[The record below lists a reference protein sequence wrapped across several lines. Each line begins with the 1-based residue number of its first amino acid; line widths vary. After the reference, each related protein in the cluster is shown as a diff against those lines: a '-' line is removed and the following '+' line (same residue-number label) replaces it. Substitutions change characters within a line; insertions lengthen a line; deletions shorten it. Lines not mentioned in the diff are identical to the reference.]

1 MRGVRTG
8 LAGVLAMGLAAWAG
22 AADMKIGA
30 VDMEK
35 MLQAHPDTKEAESLI
50 QKQVDEFDA
59 EKSGMMEKFDKMRKE
74 FEDARAESENKALS
88 DEGRLQKRKDAEKK
102 LEEMR
107 DYDQQVR
114 ETAMLRQKQIK
125 DRKNRMRQRIVDD
138 IRDVIREYAQ
148 KKGYAMI
155 LDSGPMMDAFGVV
168 VYRVEAMDITEDI
181 KKILSET
188 RKPTLT
194 PADMEKPAA
203 APAKPAAKPEAKKE

>member
-1 MRGVRTG
+1 MTGMRIG
-8 LAGVLAMGLAAWAG
+8 LAGMLAMGLAAWTN
-22 AADMKIGA
+22 AADMKIGV
-30 VDMEK
+30 VDMEQ
-35 MLQAHPDTKEAESLI
+35 MLQAHPDTKEAESVI

-59 EKSGMMEKFDKMRKE
+59 EKSGMMEKFDKLRKE
-74 FEDARAESENKALS
+74 FEDARGESENKALS
-88 DEGRLQKRKDAEKK
+88 DEGRLQKRKEAEKK

-114 ETAMLRQKQIK
+114 ETALLRQKQIK

-138 IRDVIREYAQ
+138 IREVIREYAQ

-168 VYRVEAMDITEDI
+168 VYRVEAMDVTEDI
-181 KKILSET
+181 KKILAET

-194 PADMEKPAA
+194 PADLEKAA